1 VLDTSRPVHSLGGEI
16 TAKVAQEADAL
27 LAESRRA
34 GTLDWERFAPAWWR
48 MVRRVVLGDAA
59 REDHAVT
66 EMVAKLRAEANWA
79 YLWPRR
85 KGLRD
90 AFLGRLGDYVK
101 RAEPG
106 SLASLVSST
115 PSTARTFPV
124 EQMPQ
129 WLFAFD
135 AAGIASFRA
144 LALLSGHPDQ
154 AARVRAEISGRDLS
168 EPHDLPLLRAPTCG
182 RPANGP
188 WTGR

>member
-79 YLWPRR
+79 YLWPRHR
-85 KGLRD
+85 GLRD
-90 AFLGRLGDYVK
+90 ASG
-101 RAEPG
+101 
-106 SLASLVSST
+106 ASAIT
-115 PSTARTFPV
+115 
-124 EQMPQ
+124 
-129 WLFAFD
+129 
-135 AAGIASFRA
+135 
-144 LALLSGHPDQ
+144 
-154 AARVRAEISGRDLS
+154 
-168 EPHDLPLLRAPTCG
+168 
-182 RPANGP
+182 
-188 WTGR
+188 